1 MKKIDRL
8 KAEATSA
15 AEARGHKLRSFLK
28 GSYFGDKRATVCH
41 HCEMGVMVNAH
52 PAPNDIEISGEAVAL
67 NCHRDVSTFRTS
79 CSSCGNEMEGKRTC
93 PLCGKPEGGT

>member
-8 KAEATSA
+8 KAEATA
-15 AEARGHKLRSFLK
+15 TAEANGHTLKSFLK
-28 GSYFGDKRATVCH
+28 GSYFGDKCATVCAT
-41 HCEMGVMVNAH
+41 CERGVMVDATSSG
-52 PAPNDIEISGEAVAL
+52 DGITGEATL
-67 NCHRDVSTFRTS
+67 LPCHRDVSRLRTS

>member
-8 KAEATSA
+8 KAEAKTA
-15 AEARGHKLRSFLK
+15 AEARGHTLRSFLK
-28 GSYFGDKRATVCH
+28 GSYFGEKVASVCVA
-41 HCEMGVMVNAH
+41 CDLGVMVDATNSGDGVSGDATILPCH
-52 PAPNDIEISGEAVAL
+52 PDS
-67 NCHRDVSTFRTS
+67 SKMRTS